1 MMTFVKSMVVCG
13 VVLVPAVAWAQMSDA
28 AYCSALSD
36 KYQKYTSDNSM
47 QHRGADKNVTADAA
61 MAQCSSKPGDSI
73 PVLEKALKDAKLDL
87 PKR

>member
-1 MMTFVKSMVVCG
+1 MMTFTKSMVVCAI
-13 VVLVPAVAWAQMSDA
+13 VLAPAAAWAQMSDA

-47 QHRGADKNVTADAA
+47 QHRGANRNVSADTA

-73 PVLEKALKDAKLDL
+73 PVLEQALKDAKLDL